1 MVWGDPVYCIT
12 SEGKRQLA
20 QTCTATWNCV
30 LYSWYRYGV
39 RWSCIMHYITGEK
52 TVSPDLYTA
61 TWSCVLYSWYRY
73 GVRWSCILH
82 YITEE
87 KTVSPDLYSYLK
99 LCVVQ
104 LAYTVYGVR
113 GTDSWPK
120 LLQLTEA
127 VRGTIACHSWHI
139 CGCEVLYPACSYSA
153 VQTLYP
159 DLFSYL
165 QLCFVLGWQ
174 DVVVGY
180 RYLPYWTACM
190 VEECSI

>member
-39 RWSCIMHYITGEK
+39 RWSCTLHYITGEK
-52 TVSPDLYTA
+52 TVNADLYTA
-61 TWSCVLYSWYRY
+61 TWSCVLYSWHR
-73 GVRWSCILH
+73 
-82 YITEE
+82 
-87 KTVSPDLYSYLK
+87 
-99 LCVVQ
+99 
-104 LAYTVYGVR
+104 YGVR